1 MLYPIFNLMEYSM
14 QVTSFESDI
23 APAIPANA
31 MALLQDMLGLD
42 DPEFL
47 VDLIGTYLDDS
58 TNLVRAL
65 RAEWVIGNREVV
77 LRSAH
82 SLKSASATFHA
93 TRLSTMA
100 SELEEELRDNAGEVD
115 VHAQIQRIVDEH
127 ARVSAALA
135 IERDKMS
142 V

>member
-1 MLYPIFNLMEYSM
+1 M
-14 QVTSFESDI
+14 QVRPCESDI
-23 APAIPANA
+23 SPAIPANA

-58 TNLVRAL
+58 TNLVQAL
-65 RAEWVIGNREVV
+65 RAEWVVGNREVV

-93 TRLSTMA
+93 NQLSTMA
-100 SELEEELRDNAGEVD
+100 SELEEELRDNAGELDVD
-115 VHAQIQRIVDEH
+115 NQIKRIVNEH
-127 ARVSAALA
+127 ARVSAALS
-135 IERDKMS
+135 IEREKMD